1 MILPSWNCRWILI
14 SGSTRDGVLQN
25 QEIGQNAQLKGLKKL
40 KSNGRIQTATFLKKN
55 MLHLYASNRREAK
68 KRTKMR
74 KGKYEKL
81 SQKRFPWILVVM
93 AVALI
98 VLLLLLVLKGCG
110 GMQASKQDDTVD
122 NNTTVEKN
130 PDSIAIPGYEMLEL
144 KANNKKQSLC
154 MPNPPQNCCYFQIFL
169 YMEDGTLLWKSELIE
184 PGKTSKPIVLSK
196 ALEKGMYPNAV
207 LRYSCYR
214 MDENLSP
221 LNGAETKLTLWV
233 K

>member
-1 MILPSWNCRWILI
+1 MS
-14 SGSTRDGVLQN
+14 
-25 QEIGQNAQLKGLKKL
+25 
-40 KSNGRIQTATFLKKN
+40 
-55 MLHLYASNRREAK
+55 
-68 KRTKMR
+68 
-74 KGKYEKL
+74 KGKYEKP
-81 SQKRFPWILVVM
+81 SPQRFPWMLAVV
-93 AVALI
+93 AVVLI
-98 VLLLLLVLKGCG
+98 ALLLILMLKGCDG
-110 GMQASKQDDTVD
+110 APTPNQEQASESTAA
-122 NNTTVEKN
+122 TVEKN

-144 KANNKKQSLC
+144 KANSKEQSLC
-154 MPNPPQNCCYFQIFL
+154 MPNPPQNCCYFQISL
-169 YMEDGTLLWKSELIE
+169 YMEDGTLLWESELID